1 MVNAMRKTFALL
13 IGFVLVFTLVAA
25 YTSPVATQLTSADEY
40 LLSLISNK
48 PGNEHIV
55 VIVTT
60 KHPVT
65 SYIDDLEKTGVSVRY
80 VYPAV
85 DAVSIKLPIA
95 KLFLLE
101 RLDFVQRIYSNVR
114 IRIADGATY
123 DSSGSISATGITF
136 TANLDRIKVEYAWA
150 RGYMGNGT
158 TICIIDTGIDASHV
172 SLDDLDDNPNTDDP
186 KVIGWLDLVNNK
198 TSPYDDEGH
207 GSHVAGIAAGTP
219 SPSGLAIGVAPGAWL
234 VGIKVLNENGTG
246 TEEALLAA
254 FQWILDHK
262 DDYHGIDVVSM
273 SLSADIPANMTT
285 GVLLIDQMT
294 DMLVMNGMVV
304 TVAAGNAG
312 PDSMS
317 LGTPS
322 SSRMAIT
329 VGNVEIKGASS
340 PVADSS
346 SRGPTWDGRV
356 KPEVTAPGTQ
366 ITSVAANTHDKYV
379 QHTGT
384 SMATPHVAG
393 LAAILRQVNPDLS
406 PLAIK
411 YVITNTSIS
420 TDRTVTT
427 RPDNIEGYGLIQVD
441 RAIRGAQAIDGIP
454 EITMTIDVPNQ
465 VSIGN
470 NVTVT
475 VTTDQPN
482 VSIYMSLIAPN
493 GTIIDAVAGWTD
505 ENGEGVLSLQT
516 FDEYEEGDYT
526 IRVVGYKLGFEWVMK
541 EDKVSLTHGLP
552 LETTLMIVGV
562 VAIILIGVALYMIKF
577 RKR

>member
-1 MVNAMRKTFALL
+1 
-13 IGFVLVFTLVAA
+13 
-25 YTSPVATQLTSADEY
+25 
-40 LLSLISNK
+40 
-48 PGNEHIV
+48 
-55 VIVTT
+55 
-60 KHPVT
+60 
-65 SYIDDLEKTGVSVRY
+65 
-80 VYPAV
+80 
-85 DAVSIKLPIA
+85 
-95 KLFLLE
+95 
-101 RLDFVQRIYSNVR
+101 
-114 IRIADGATY
+114 
-123 DSSGSISATGITF
+123 
-136 TANLDRIKVEYAWA
+136 
-150 RGYMGNGT
+150 
-158 TICIIDTGIDASHV
+158 
-172 SLDDLDDNPNTDDP
+172 
-186 KVIGWLDLVNNK
+186 
-198 TSPYDDEGH
+198 
-207 GSHVAGIAAGTP
+207 
-219 SPSGLAIGVAPGAWL
+219 
-234 VGIKVLNENGTG
+234 
-246 TEEALLAA
+246 
-254 FQWILDHK
+254 
-262 DDYHGIDVVSM
+262 
-273 SLSADIPANMTT
+273 
-285 GVLLIDQMT
+285 
-294 DMLVMNGMVV
+294 
-304 TVAAGNAG
+304 
-312 PDSMS
+312 
-317 LGTPS
+317 
-322 SSRMAIT
+322 MAIT